1 MMSATCWV
9 KKLSPPLTV
18 FGEGAKIYFKG
29 VANFGSYVNTI
40 SFKVCMLVEGRDAY
54 RNSR

>member
-1 MMSATCWV
+1 MSATCWV
-9 KKLSPPLTV
+9 KKLSATLTV

-29 VANFGSYVNTI
+29 GANFGQSANTI
-40 SFKVCMLVEGRDAY
+40 SFKVCMLVEGGDTY